1 MKKIVATLLFFIFA
15 NSFFAP
21 VFSASNVVKQ
31 MSLNI
36 TDSAF
41 DNLKS
46 AAKFFKE
53 KEFDSLCRVKKDAD
67 ICKNGIPN
75 TQNIL
80 NKSFS
85 KDKKNDTEF
94 QKKFFEVVVGFY
106 NELNDYK
113 ISLNKINSETQSAVE
128 VEQILVRKITEDLI
142 KKLNEE
148 RKTLDDV
155 NALFDER
162 AKKYDEL
169 TDLNWN
175 NVKAVTPDLQKYASD
190 DFKKYRKDNKIEPH
204 IEKTYAGLNDV
215 EGLLKQ
221 KDDESLDDWLNR
233 IGELKK
239 SLQDEVKKTDTN
251 IEVLK
256 TIKVEREK
264 ENDTKLKS
272 DLDDAWKKFMKALD
286 DEKNAVKI
294 FDNKLDDKNSYSSK
308 KDKVSLKSMNDN
320 LAKTKPVDVE
330 LHKVDDKNEI
340 SITDKKDIPALIKKL
355 NEETERANNN
365 ADKLKKAKIAKLE
378 EELQKERETEAGLI
392 NEIAGTNILIS
403 GKNEPEKILNDALVQ
418 QNLCPDC
425 KNHKADKGNK
435 DEDYIKNLEKEI
447 KNVQL
452 INDKLQSVKDT
463 RADAFKNC
471 QDELLNYVKP
481 DQIKDLLPPIKNL
494 SDCQDRLKLEK
505 DRQEQEIQKIRNL
518 FKDLIDRNSLI
529 EDFERAIWAKDN
541 VWLETKNN
549 DLKEINK
556 KYLPFGYNPETK
568 SISCTD
574 GNFGKN
580 CPGDIKNIALKW
592 DTVLEIESCLKNK
605 SKACL
610 NVIPT
615 NQLSSWIRYIE
626 MAIVRADDNIPV
638 LKEYIEYKQ
647 QDCKNTLYW
656 GTYVLSQ
663 SNTVPTLPGINK
675 SNIKTTDKT
684 TLVKEV
690 EECKTQQTES
700 KCQEFANVLNK
711 KTTLKSLF
719 EKVSLPSDVS
729 ENCVKNINEKVC
741 SGYAKLSFGEKFSV
755 ANLGLTKSSNEM
767 KEDYGSYLE
776 ECKNKVD
783 AKVKADSIDAAK
795 KKLDLQCLSGDE
807 KAKNDMLVKF
817 DNLAKTKSVDIV
829 KDIIQKAIA
838 DECLKRSI
846 NAEVEKCNE
855 KSGTPNMIKNYAIVN
870 GKANYTSVE
879 DVKNKCFETFK
890 NKCSNKDYKWNLT
903 YENMTS
909 ELKKCEDE
917 AGPKK
922 CNDHIAEVEKVLGV
936 GAKVDTT
943 GWTWLNKAPEC
954 YKQSDE
960 KICADYQK
968 DLKEK
973 LNFTFV
979 DIKDANNTVNVKN
992 CKAMVDKVRNE
1003 MNAALNACPELK
1015 DKNISEFKNVNEIK
1029 DMCAKVKALNACPA
1043 LKDRKVSEFKT
1054 VAEIEAECKKIN
1066 IQNAIKICNDVAT
1079 EKKLKGL
1086 LNGEYN
1092 DISKVNNDCLDKF
1105 KKECSS
1111 KDWDSF
1117 KLDLLNKNSVNE
1129 LKKKYD
1135 DCSLRKMNAEKCATY
1150 ESEQR
1155 IKYSETLAKIEGA
1168 PTDDLDRCKAFV
1180 DEKLCIS
1187 YLDKK
1192 GATPTDELKKAKYSV
1207 DKCLSIA
1214 NVKEL
1219 ANLKIKLQE
1228 EAADFVCKALKV
1240 MKYSES
1246 HTAQAGSNIYVEVV
1260 NTNVRE
1266 DIGKYKTNFSYIG
1279 SSVNP
1284 SNFFCHIAK
1293 YCKLSRGSFPSLNG
1307 KCKNNGSWDKNP
1319 NSEGKHELTNGVKK
1333 VVRAEILRV
1342 YGDDPSGD
1350 ICSNI
1355 SRVSNGECN

>member
-36 TDSAF
+36 TDEAF
-41 DNLKS
+41 SELKR
-46 AAKFFKE
+46 AAGFFKE
-53 KEFDSLCRVKKDAD
+53 QVDFLCRGKKDKKDADIPD

-80 NKSFS
+80 NNFS
-85 KDKKNDTEF
+85 KDKKNDTKFQEEF
-94 QKKFFEVVVGFY
+94 FDIIVGFY

-113 ISLNKINSETQSAVE
+113 ILLDKINSETENDVKTQ
-128 VEQILVRKITEDLI
+128 QLLVKGIIGNLI
-142 KKLNEE
+142 EKLNKE
-148 RKTLDDV
+148 RKTLNKV
-155 NALFDER
+155 NALFDEK
-162 AKKYDEL
+162 AKYDDL
-169 TDLNWN
+169 TDLKWE
-175 NVKAVTPDLQKYASD
+175 NVDAVTSDLRKYASK
-190 DFKKYRKDNKIEPH
+190 DFEKYREDNKKDNEIDNKIRLH
-204 IEKTYAGLNDV
+204 DGKTYAGLDDV
-215 EGLLKQ
+215 EGLLEQ
-221 KDDESLDDWLNR
+221 KDGESLDDWLNR
-233 IGELKK
+233 IEKLKT
-239 SLQDEVKKTDTN
+239 SLENEETKTEKN
-251 IEVLK
+251 IEALNA
-256 TIKVEREK
+256 IKSEREK
-264 ENDTKLKS
+264 E
-272 DLDDAWKKFMKALD
+272 
-286 DEKNAVKI
+286 
-294 FDNKLDDKNSYSSK
+294 
-308 KDKVSLKSMNDN
+308 
-320 LAKTKPVDVE
+320 
-330 LHKVDDKNEI
+330 
-340 SITDKKDIPALIKKL
+340 
-355 NEETERANNN
+355 
-365 ADKLKKAKIAKLE
+365 KAKIAKLE

-403 GKNEPEKILNDALVQ
+403 GKNEPEKILNDALTRHK
-418 QNLCPDC
+418 LCPEC
-425 KNHKADKGNK
+425 KNHKADKGNG

-447 KNVQL
+447 INVQE
-452 INDKLQSVKDT
+452 INKKLQSIKDT

-481 DQIKDLLPPIKNL
+481 DQIKDLLPPIENL

-549 DLKEINK
+549 DLKEMKDDK
-556 KYLPFGYNPETK
+556 KYLPFGYNPEYLPFGYNPETE

-574 GNFGKN
+574 GNFGN
-580 CPGDIKNIALKW
+580 DCPEDIKGIALKW
-592 DTVLEIESCLKNK
+592 DTVLDIESCLKNK

-615 NQLSSWIRYIE
+615 NQLASWIKYIE
-626 MAIVRADDNIPV
+626 MAIERANKNIPV
-638 LKEYIEYKQ
+638 LKGYIEYKQ
-647 QDCKNTLYW
+647 KDCKNTLYW
-656 GTYVLSQ
+656 GTYVLSK
-663 SNTVPTLPGINK
+663 SDTVSTLPGINT

-684 TLVKEV
+684 TLVEEV

-700 KCQEFANVLNK
+700 KCQEFANILNK

-741 SGYAKLSFGEKFSV
+741 FEYAKLSFGEKFSV
-755 ANLGLTKSSNEM
+755 ANLGLTKPSDEM
-767 KEDYGSYLE
+767 KKNYGSYLE
-776 ECKNKVD
+776 ECKNEVD
-783 AKVKADSIDAAK
+783 ARVKADSIEAAK

-817 DNLAKTKSVDIV
+817 DNLAKTKSVDVV

-846 NAEVEKCNE
+846 NAEVKKCNE
-855 KSGTPNMIKNYAIVN
+855 NSGIQDQDMIEYYAIVN

-903 YENMTS
+903 YDTMTS

-1003 MNAALNACPELK
+1003 MNAALNACPEFK

-1029 DMCAKVKALNACPA
+1029 DICAKVKALNACPA

-1066 IQNAIKICNDVAT
+1066 IQNAMKICNDVAT
-1079 EKKLKGL
+1079 EKKLKEL

-1111 KDWDSF
+1111 KDWDNF

-1135 DCSLRKMNAEKCATY
+1135 DCSLRKINAEECAIY
-1150 ESEQR
+1150 ESGQR
-1155 IKYSETLAKIEGA
+1155 MRYPEALAKIEGA

-1187 YLDKK
+1187 YLNKK
-1192 GATPTDELKKAKYSV
+1192 GVTPTDELKKAKYSV

-1228 EAADFVCKALKV
+1228 EAADFVCAAARFSRVDNSKSTGGAR
-1240 MKYSES
+1240 YNNSEKFLS
-1246 HTAQAGSNIYVEVV
+1246 VSVGSEAYVENFDKIFSGTAFSVSSAF
-1260 NTNVRE
+1260 NLNVFVDNIFR
-1266 DIGKYKTNFSYIG
+1266 YCSL
-1279 SSVNP
+1279 
-1284 SNFFCHIAK
+1284 SNN
-1293 YCKLSRGSFPSLNG
+1293 SFPALEGFCTPN
-1307 KCKNNGSWDKNP
+1307 NP
-1319 NSEGKHELTNGVKK
+1319 NKNYFKSAPNATPLDKYLKNIIKSE
-1333 VVRAEILRV
+1333 V
-1342 YGDDPSGD
+1342 YRRTGSLGSGD
-1350 ICSNI
+1350 VCSDIRLIKN
-1355 SRVSNGECN
+1355 R